1 MLHTQVVQLILKG
14 KEELC
19 IRSMPLEH
27 SSIQTGAKKKGTN
40 PGRMARRSRKKTGK
54 SGEKKKSRSLLR
66 RLSTKRAEQQGH
78 VAGQLGHSSPLTPS
92 STYRSSPFS
101 KSWSFGDTSV
111 GGSTFKAGIQSS
123 PLSLTWSPE
132 SCQTSSN
139 NSSLSS
145 SSPNSPANQSHSP
158 TSYGR
163 PSSLT
168 GLKHKRTQSLK
179 SPCRRK
185 SVHNIPLSPLARTPS
200 PSPMPVSPTRS
211 PSPLAFTQGHQVG
224 ASNQSQKTI
233 PAQSSTTPSPA
244 IVKRHSFSKHKPD
257 CSSPLLLRA
266 LSPDRL
272 HPNSA
277 EKIQQRKT
285 SLQEYKSKSL
295 DPP

>member
-1 MLHTQVVQLILKG
+1 
-14 KEELC
+14 
-19 IRSMPLEH
+19 
-27 SSIQTGAKKKGTN
+27 
-40 PGRMARRSRKKTGK
+40 MARRSRKKTSKG
-54 SGEKKKSRSLLR
+54 GEKKKSRSLFR

-78 VAGQLGHSSPLTPS
+78 VAGQLAYTSPQTAGT
-92 STYRSSPFS
+92 TYRSSPFS
-101 KSWSFGDTSV
+101 KSWSFGDTSAV
-111 GGSTFKAGIQSS
+111 TFKTGIQSS

-132 SCQTSSN
+132 SCQTSST
-139 NSSLSS
+139 NSSPVS

-158 TSYGR
+158 TGYGR

-211 PSPLAFTQGHQVG
+211 PSPLALPQGHQVG

-233 PAQSSTTPSPA
+233 PAQLNTNPSQA

-257 CSSPLLLRA
+257 SSSPLLRRA

-277 EKIQQRKT
+277 EKLVQRKT
-285 SLQEYKSKSL
+285 SLQEHKSKSL